1 MITPYLNLLFTSSA
15 SLALVGV
22 LIAELRLL
30 TIFLGT
36 EFLDIFLFCFVFC
49 FVLFFC
55 LVFHLLNT
63 IRITDKY
70 DINNGNILT
79 FGINYIFFLMEL
91 DCSR

>member
-36 EFLDIFLFCFVFC
+36 EFLDIFLFC

>member
-36 EFLDIFLFCFVFC
+36 EFLDIFLFCFVLFC

-79 FGINYIFFLMEL
+79 FGIN
-91 DCSR
+91 

>member
-36 EFLDIFLFCFVFC
+36 EFLDIFLFCFV
-49 FVLFFC
+49 LFFC

-79 FGINYIFFLMEL
+79 FGINYIFLMEL
-91 DCSR
+91 DCSL

>member
-36 EFLDIFLFCFVFC
+36 EFLDIFLFCF
-49 FVLFFC
+49 FC

-79 FGINYIFFLMEL
+79 FGINYIFF
-91 DCSR
+91 

>member
-36 EFLDIFLFCFVFC
+36 EFLDIFLFCFV
-49 FVLFFC
+49 LFFC
-55 LVFHLLNT
+55 LVFLFSFSLT
-63 IRITDKY
+63 KY
-70 DINNGNILT
+70 DT
-79 FGINYIFFLMEL
+79 NYG
-91 DCSR
+91 

>member
-36 EFLDIFLFCFVFC
+36 EFLDIFLFCFVLFC
-49 FVLFFC
+49 FVFLFSFS
-55 LVFHLLNT
+55 LT
-63 IRITDKY
+63 KY
-70 DINNGNILT
+70 DT
-79 FGINYIFFLMEL
+79 NYG
-91 DCSR
+91 